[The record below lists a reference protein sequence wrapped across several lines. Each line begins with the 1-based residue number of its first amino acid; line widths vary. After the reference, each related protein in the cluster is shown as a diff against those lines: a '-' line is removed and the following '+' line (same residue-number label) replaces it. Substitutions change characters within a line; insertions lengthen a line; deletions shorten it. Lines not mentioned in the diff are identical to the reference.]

1 MDRAIVELQVKG
13 IVAEMAKA
21 DEAGIDSAKW
31 VTHYKI
37 DSLQL
42 LILRETLESVL
53 QVHLSDNVWLSFR
66 SISELVDYVSHRKSA
81 INQAARPQPVAG
93 QSPGP
98 EQTQAT
104 NPAERRYTSSGLLYA
119 DVEVGMP
126 LTGRNNL
133 AEGPLLQRLGDLRW
147 GHISQLCGVP
157 SRQIIDAEGHR
168 LYPTFFYVEMAFP
181 RSRPMAAFGENDR
194 LKVASDLQRFGG
206 SMLDGTFYLLPEDYQ
221 ESQSLAFDSVD
232 AAVAAG
238 IPAVRFS
245 NIFVMQF
252 SGAEWLKKSR
262 PSNPGFERIREMSEA
277 PNAYALVKQ
286 AEKDGYF
293 ATPPPGYVPM
303 TDGVSKQ
310 TYQLV
315 PDRDLNGAGLVYFA
329 NYPVFLDVCERQVL
343 ASADLALGD
352 DLIDRRTLVRRQS
365 AYLNNA
371 SARDELSVEIEA
383 FVENPFAAASPA
395 PEMAPIRL
403 FLNYKMYRKSDG
415 RLMMVSTAEKVI
427 FSRAMEDAPFFSK
440 LEDLPTD

>member
-1 MDRAIVELQVKG
+1 MERAIVELQVKG
-13 IVAEMAKA
+13 IVADMSKT
-21 DEAGIDSAKW
+21 DEASLDSSKW

-53 QVHLSDNVWLSFR
+53 QVHLSDSVWLGFR
-66 SISELVDYVSHRKSA
+66 SIDELVDYVSRKKTALNNAAQKSA
-81 INQAARPQPVAG
+81 AVTQVNPAQLQAPQ
-93 QSPGP
+93 
-98 EQTQAT
+98 T
-104 NPAERRYTSSGLLYA
+104 AERRYTPSGLLYA

-147 GHISQLCGVP
+147 GHISHLCGVP
-157 SRQIIDAEGHR
+157 SKQIIDAEGHR
-168 LYPTFFYVEMAFP
+168 LYPTFFYVETAFP
-181 RSRPMAAFGENDR
+181 RSRPMASFGENDR
-194 LKVASDLQRFGG
+194 LKVASDLQRFGA

-221 ESQSLAFDSVD
+221 ETGSLSFDSVD
-232 AAVAAG
+232 SAVAAG
-238 IPAVRFS
+238 VPAVRFS

-262 PSNPGFERIREMSEA
+262 PANPGFERIREMPEA

-293 ATPPPGYVPM
+293 SLPPAGFVPM
-303 TDGVSKQ
+303 TDGVIKKA
-310 TYQLV
+310 YHLV

-329 NYPVFLDVCERQVL
+329 NYPIFLDVCEREVL
-343 ASADLALGD
+343 ASADLPLTD
-352 DLIDRRTLVRRQS
+352 ELIDRRTLVRRRS

-371 SARDELSVEIEA
+371 SARDVLSVEIEA
-383 FVENPFAAASPA
+383 FVENPFASENPA

-403 FLNYKMYRKSDG
+403 FINYNMYRKSDG

-427 FSRAMEDAPFFSK
+427 FSRAMEDTPFFSK
-440 LEDLPTD
+440 LKDLHTH